1 MTTSFKNVQEGSIIN
16 AITNNAN
23 DEIQINNVTARIGDF
38 LNAGVIEKTSLSGH
52 YVIRSSE
59 EKVNGWAT
67 AKFEDGSIKLSN
79 ANFT

>member
-16 AITNNAN
+16 AITNNPD

-38 LNAGVIEKTSLSGH
+38 INAGVIEKTSLSGH
-52 YVIRSSE
+52 FVIRASE

-79 ANFT
+79 ASFT